1 MFKRLFAA
9 ALFIVISGCSSIPEH
24 PVLNAEPINAA
35 GKFNQYW
42 VTEKDQQNT
51 ILTRKQLKLLQKHS
65 VIVVATYLVDSN
77 GNVYDVKITE
87 SNGEGLFAE
96 KVKLSL
102 QRRVYKP
109 AKTNPNRQPVYN
121 RSQAEFAIN
130 KK

>member
-9 ALFIVISGCSSIPEH
+9 VLFFWVSGCSSIPEK

-42 VTEKDQQNT
+42 ITEKDQQNA
-51 ILTRKQLKLLQKHS
+51 ILTLKQRNLLQKHS
-65 VIVVATYLVDSN
+65 VKVVTTYLVDSN

-109 AKTNPNRQPVYN
+109 A
-121 RSQAEFAIN
+121 
-130 KK
+130 